1 MKCSKCQFDNRE
13 EVKFCEKCGAKMEL
27 ICPNCEAKIPLNREF
42 CGECGHELRTPTKA
56 PAIDLS
62 RPQSYTPKFLAD
74 KILTSRSSIEGER
87 KLLTVLFA
95 DVANFTSISEKLD
108 PEDVHQI
115 MDGCFKI
122 LMDEIHQYEGTINQF
137 TGDGVMALFG
147 APVAHEDHAQ
157 RACYAALSIQKAIA
171 EFGPKVQKD
180 YGADFKM
187 RIGLNSGP
195 VIVGSIGDDLRDTT
209 NLASRIEGM
218 AKAGTSLV
226 SSHSHKLT
234 RDFFEFQALGKVQVK
249 GKEEPQEIFELIK
262 AGAVNT
268 RIGASVAKGLTRFV
282 GRKNSIATLMDS
294 YNKARSGS
302 GHVVGVV
309 GDAGVGKS
317 RLLLEFKKQLLQG
330 EFALFGGQ
338 CLHFGS
344 VMAYW
349 PILDILRSYF
359 EIKEGDQESL
369 IKKKMEEKILR
380 LDKELHGVPPPFH
393 DLLSL
398 QIEDEA
404 YQKLDPVQKRE
415 KAFEAI
421 RDLLVR
427 ESQDRP
433 IILVVEDLHWIDKT
447 SEEFLSYLIEWLA
460 NTHILL
466 VLLYRPEYT
475 HTWGSKSHY
484 TKIGLT
490 QLTSQS
496 SAELIQA
503 ILYDCEIEPGLETLI
518 LNRSAGTPLY
528 IEELTQSLLE
538 NGTIQRE
545 QNQCFLAVEPKD
557 IQIPDTIQGIIA
569 ARMDRLEDNLKRT
582 MQVASVI
589 GREFAYRIL
598 QTITGVREELKSYLL
613 NLQGLE
619 FIYEK
624 SLFPELE
631 YIFKHA
637 LTQEVAYN
645 SLLEQLYTERLE
657 EFYEILAYH
666 FVQTEDWEKAFLYL
680 SKSGNKARQAFA
692 NQEAIGFYTKAIDV
706 SNRITPALQE
716 KGELLSIYEGRGL
729 VWLLLFKLD
738 EAIDDFQIMRQIA
751 CASGNK
757 RKEGESLGHLALA
770 HLEKLSEEHFPFVE
784 QYAQAAI
791 QLSQQTGDQKIL
803 AKGLSS
809 LGTVNQAS
817 GNLIEA
823 DRNLEAS
830 LKISRREGF
839 KESSSQSM
847 SFLGLQAYWQG
858 HFERAVSFGRDG
870 LAVSRDI
877 HDGFHELLTIGNL
890 AFAHWGVG
898 DYGEAFRILHDGI
911 RVARERDSWLG
922 AGRMMNTLGWL
933 HSEFGDV
940 AQAMEYDQ
948 ESAKLGQ
955 AHGISN
961 VEISALINLGL
972 DHFLLGQHERA
983 LSCLDPTL
991 DRVQREAFGA
1001 HRWRWTI
1008 RLLVGLAGVHYAKGA
1023 YEEALRYVEQGLKEA
1038 QATSSQKYVAKGWA
1052 LRGKILAQLGDRETA
1067 GAELQRA
1074 YTLAEQLG
1082 CSALSYPIAFDL
1094 GRWYET
1100 VGQERESAFL
1110 YTKAKAAVEHM
1121 ATAIED
1127 EGLRAIFHKSAPVQA
1142 IYDCAV
1148 RVSG

>member
-195 VIVGSIGDDLRDTT
+195 VIVGSIGDDLRMDYTAIGDTT
-209 NLASRIEGM
+209 NLASRIENM
-218 AKAGTSLV
+218 ARPGTSLV

-268 RIGASVAKGLTRFV
+268 RIGASVAKGLTQFV

-645 SLLEQLYTERLE
+645 SLLHKRKKEIHGKIGEAIEQLYTERLE

-716 KGELLSIYEGRGL
+716 KEELLSIYEGRGL

-983 LSCLDPTL
+983 LSCLDST
-991 DRVQREAFGA
+991 
-1001 HRWRWTI
+1001 
-1008 RLLVGLAGVHYAKGA
+1008 
-1023 YEEALRYVEQGLKEA
+1023 
-1038 QATSSQKYVAKGWA
+1038 
-1052 LRGKILAQLGDRETA
+1052 
-1067 GAELQRA
+1067 
-1074 YTLAEQLG
+1074 
-1082 CSALSYPIAFDL
+1082 
-1094 GRWYET
+1094 
-1100 VGQERESAFL
+1100 
-1110 YTKAKAAVEHM
+1110 
-1121 ATAIED
+1121 
-1127 EGLRAIFHKSAPVQA
+1127 
-1142 IYDCAV
+1142 
-1148 RVSG
+1148 